1 MKLFVFILALS
12 FASPNRSS
20 DHPLPSWNVKFQM
33 HDHHFELYSVEDAD
47 VGFVDLNQAP
57 NDPLHLILETKLVGK
72 SFYISRLSHSFTLS
86 LSLSLSLSPLTRNLH
101 SNVGQLFLLQ
111 LRALSLH
118 GILRFNEE
126 QTMCV
131 NEREK
136 ERNIYREM
144 DRKKD

>member
-86 LSLSLSLSPLTRNLH
+86 LSLSPNTH
-101 SNVGQLFLLQ
+101 SSFKCGATFSVATTSALFAWNIEIQRGTDNV
-111 LRALSLH
+111 
-118 GILRFNEE
+118 
-126 QTMCV
+126 C
-131 NEREK
+131 K
-136 ERNIYREM
+136 
-144 DRKKD
+144 